1 MSAKQQHAEP
11 AGKLAA
17 NVAKAEQLLARFAR
31 DGVQHF
37 VDGAARPAAS
47 GRTFST
53 QSPIDDRV
61 LAQVAAGDAADVSA
75 AADAAQR
82 AFPAWRDVGGEKRR
96 ALLHAIADAIEA
108 RGEEIA
114 LLESLDTGQAIRF
127 MSAAAKRG
135 AENFRFFA
143 DRAPEAGRGLS
154 LPAAEHVNYTLR
166 QPIGPV
172 AAITPWNTPFMLSTW
187 KIAPA
192 LAAGCTV
199 VHKPAEWSPITAT
212 LLAEICA
219 AAGLP
224 PGVLNTVHGLGETAG
239 KAATEH
245 PAIRAVAFVGESAT
259 GSAIMAQAAPTL
271 KRLHFELG
279 GKNPVVVFADADLD
293 RALDAVVFMI
303 YSLNGERCTSSS
315 RLLVE
320 KSIEKEFT
328 ARLVERAR
336 KIKVGHPLDPE
347 TEVGPLVHPAHVAK
361 VLSYFDVARTER
373 VAIPVGGAR
382 AALGGNYVQPT
393 VLAAA
398 QNSQRVAQ
406 EEIFGPVLTVVPFA
420 DEAEALRL
428 ANDVRYG
435 LAAYLW
441 TNDVGRAHRF
451 ARGVEAG
458 MVWVNSENN
467 RHLPTPFG
475 GMKASGIGR
484 DGGDYSF
491 DFYME
496 TKNVCVALGTHK
508 VPTLGR

>member
-1 MSAKQQHAEP
+1 MSQTQSFE
-11 AGKLAA
+11 A
-17 NVAKAEQLLARFAR
+17 NVAKAESYLARYTKG
-31 DGVQHF
+31 GVQHF
-37 VDGAARPAAS
+37 IDGAPRAAAS
-47 GRTFST
+47 GRTFET
-53 QSPIDDRV
+53 RTPIDDRV
-61 LAQVAAGDAADVSA
+61 LAQVAAGDSADVDA
-75 AADAAQR
+75 AARAAER
-82 AFPAWRDVGGEKRR
+82 AFPAWRDLPGSDRR
-96 ALLHAIADAIEA
+96 ALLHEIADAIEVRA
-108 RGEEIA
+108 EEIA
-114 LLESLDTGQAIRF
+114 LLESLDTGQPIRF

-143 DRAPEAGRGLS
+143 DKAPEADAGLS
-154 LPAAEHVNYTLR
+154 LPAREHLNYTLR
-166 QPIGPV
+166 APLGPV

-212 LLAEICA
+212 LLAEICTS
-219 AAGLP
+219 AGLP
-224 PGVLNTVHGLGETAG
+224 RGVLNTVHGFGETAG
-239 KAATEH
+239 KAVTQH

-279 GKNPVVVFADADLD
+279 GKNPVVVFDDADLE

-315 RLLVE
+315 RLLVQ
-320 KSIEKEFT
+320 KSIEREFSD
-328 ARLVERAR
+328 RLVARVR
-336 KIKVGHPLDPE
+336 KIKVGHPLDPA
-347 TEVGPLVHPAHVAK
+347 TEVGPLIHPQHVQK
-361 VLSYFDVARTER
+361 VLGYFDLAQAEH

-382 AALGGNYVQPT
+382 AAAGGNYVQPT
-393 VLAAA
+393 VFAGA
-398 QNSQRVAQ
+398 QNSLRVAQ
-406 EEIFGPVLTVVPFA
+406 EEIFGPVLTVIPFA
-420 DEAEALRL
+420 DEAEALKL

-435 LAAYLW
+435 LAGYLW

-451 ARGVEAG
+451 ARALEAG

-475 GMKASGIGR
+475 GTKASGIGR

-491 DFYME
+491 EFYME
-496 TKNVCVALGTHK
+496 TKNICIAHGTHR
-508 VPTLGR
+508 VPSLGR